1 MHVDITAVKVLSTN
15 PDEFIKTQVSK
26 EILTIIF
33 SSKIFI
39 FRDETFWDI
48 DLTFGTRIK
57 LPKIYANK
65 NA

>member
-48 DLTFGTRIK
+48 DLTFGTCIK